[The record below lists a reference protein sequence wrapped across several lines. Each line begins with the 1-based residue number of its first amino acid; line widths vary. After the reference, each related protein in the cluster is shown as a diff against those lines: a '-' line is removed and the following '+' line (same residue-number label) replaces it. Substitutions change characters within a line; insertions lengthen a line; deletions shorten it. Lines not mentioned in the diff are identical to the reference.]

1 MAPNRSTRIPTGRLV
16 CVTGQCR
23 QHSSPSR
30 PAAGAAGNRWAAHL
44 LASMAAT
51 LGALLLVALTLLS
64 ADNRD
69 GKQFIADRGPF
80 QTPEPAAADGA
91 WDVPLLAMMAAREA
105 IPSASAAPQS
115 VEVLSQLD
123 PANPELGPLPRE
135 VVRQADGPPI
145 MPALF
150 TAAVVLDLA
159 ASRSALAARPD
170 EALPRKDAGRCQAN
184 GGCGGVGTRVAFE
197 PTAPDAFAKA
207 RNENKLVFVIHLA
220 GNLEDPGFT

>member
-16 CVTGQCR
+16 CVAGQCR
-23 QHSSPSR
+23 QHSSPPR

-44 LASMAAT
+44 LAGMAAT
-51 LGALLLVALTLLS
+51 LGALLLVTLTLLS

-69 GKQFIADRGPF
+69 GERLMADRTPF
-80 QTPEPAAADGA
+80 HMPEPAAADGA
-91 WDVPLLAMMAAREA
+91 WDVPLLAMTVAREA
-105 IPSASAAPQS
+105 IRSAPATPQS
-115 VEVLSQLD
+115 VEALSQFD
-123 PANPELGPLPRE
+123 AASPELGPLPRE

-159 ASRSALAARPD
+159 ASRNALAARPD

-184 GGCGGVGTRVAFE
+184 GGCGGLGRRVAFE
-197 PTAPDAFAKA
+197 STAPDAFAKA